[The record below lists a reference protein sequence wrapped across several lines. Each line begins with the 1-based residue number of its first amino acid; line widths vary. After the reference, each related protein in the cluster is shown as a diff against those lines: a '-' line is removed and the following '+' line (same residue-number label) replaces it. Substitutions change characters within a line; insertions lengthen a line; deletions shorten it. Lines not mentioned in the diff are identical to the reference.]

1 MGSCIFAVMSW
12 IKFTSTTRVYL
23 PSMPST
29 EWTNRENVSVTSG
42 SSSCSYPYLFSP
54 TDTGYLPL
62 NQTCRYPHQRCRV
75 WRQLL
80 HWSVYPI
87 IPRRLCH
94 PLSPIC
100 HYPDVYCPLIVCYP
114 VGLGIFRIQ
123 RLKVRLI
130 EQSIIVRHALRFD
143 VEWRG
148 LFFCS

>member
-1 MGSCIFAVMSW
+1 MGSWIFAVMSR

-23 PSMPST
+23 SSMPST
-29 EWTNRENVSVTSG
+29 EWTNRENVSVACG
-42 SSSCSYPYLFSP
+42 SSYCSYPYLFSP
-54 TDTGYLPL
+54 TDTGYLSL
-62 NQTCRYPHQRCRV
+62 NQTCMYPHQCCRV
-75 WRQLL
+75 WRRLL
-80 HWSVYPI
+80 HWYVCPI
-87 IPRRLCH
+87 SPRWLCH

-100 HYPDVYCPLIVCYP
+100 HYPDASCPLIFCYP

-148 LFFCS
+148 PFFCS